1 MKYSVRSIFRKVHL
15 WLGMLSGI
23 VIFIVAI
30 TGCIYAFQDE
40 IKDIFRPSLR
50 VEATGKPF
58 LSPEELKEKAT
69 AYVFVTPADSSNA
82 IYGVM
87 YNTFDKAAVLGCNFT
102 DSGYTT
108 LYVNPYNGKL
118 IHKESFNNDFFRIAL
133 AGHRS
138 LWLPNPIGKQIVGWS
153 VWIFVIVL
161 LSGLILWIPKKWNKK
176 SIATGLKI
184 KWKAPF
190 TRVNY
195 DLHNVLGFYT
205 VVFAL
210 IIALTGLT
218 WSFEWF
224 SKSYYSLITG
234 GKEFK
239 KWEPALSDTTLTSLE
254 GNISGLLWEQMKRE
268 YPIGSNGSFRFDY
281 PKTKSDAF
289 MVCYNPSNV
298 TYYTREY
305 RFFDQSSLQELNGGG
320 SYGLN
325 AKEITS
331 GDKLFRMSYD
341 LHSGSIFGLPGR
353 ILAFLVSLVIA
364 SLPITG
370 VIIWWRKKKK
380 KRK

>member
-87 YNTFDKAAVLGCNFT
+87 YNTFDKAAVLGCNFN

-108 LYVNPYNGKL
+108 LYVNPYNGEL

-133 AGHRS
+133 AGHRG

-161 LSGLILWIPKKWNKK
+161 LIVFWCLSNCIFFW
-176 SIATGLKI
+176 
-184 KWKAPF
+184 F
-190 TRVNY
+190 
-195 DLHNVLGFYT
+195 LGF
-205 VVFAL
+205 
-210 IIALTGLT
+210 
-218 WSFEWF
+218 
-224 SKSYYSLITG
+224 
-234 GKEFK
+234 
-239 KWEPALSDTTLTSLE
+239 
-254 GNISGLLWEQMKRE
+254 
-268 YPIGSNGSFRFDY
+268 SFR
-281 PKTKSDAF
+281 S
-289 MVCYNPSNV
+289 VV
-298 TYYTREY
+298 
-305 RFFDQSSLQELNGGG
+305 
-320 SYGLN
+320 
-325 AKEITS
+325 
-331 GDKLFRMSYD
+331 
-341 LHSGSIFGLPGR
+341 
-353 ILAFLVSLVIA
+353 
-364 SLPITG
+364 
-370 VIIWWRKKKK
+370 
-380 KRK
+380 